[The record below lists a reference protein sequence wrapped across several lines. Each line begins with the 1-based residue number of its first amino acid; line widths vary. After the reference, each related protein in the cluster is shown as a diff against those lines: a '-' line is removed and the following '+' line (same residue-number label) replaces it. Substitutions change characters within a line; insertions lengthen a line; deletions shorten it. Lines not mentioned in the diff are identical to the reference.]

1 MDNCYLGKASYAYWR
16 EGGTKVLKGIP
27 TTKIKYIIS
36 KKKFGPREP
45 EPPLGSV
52 LEGKWDIIFH
62 RYIIIVGRRSWEG
75 IITCDPWFIS
85 FFGLIKPSKLGWKSE
100 WEIRV

>member
-1 MDNCYLGKASYAYWR
+1 MGDASYAYWR
-16 EGGTKVLKGIP
+16 EGGTKVLKGVP
-27 TTKIKYIIS
+27 TTKIKYITS
-36 KKKFGPREP
+36 KKNLDPGGWAPTWVRP
-45 EPPLGSV
+45 W
-52 LEGKWDIIFH
+52 GKVRQIIFH